1 MPSEAAAPSSQGS
14 PAPISQPARWMFAA
28 VILVSAFLLF
38 QVQFI
43 TAKYILPWFGGTPG
57 VWTTC
62 LLFFQ
67 LLLLFGYAYA
77 HGTATRL
84 AARRQSR
91 LHIALLVFAVAILIA
106 LAFYW

>member
-1 MPSEAAAPSSQGS
+1 MPNALQEADS
-14 PAPISQPARWMFAA
+14 PTVRTPPAVNGKWLFGF
-28 VILVSAFLLF
+28 VVLLSAGLLF

-67 LLLLFGYAYA
+67 LLLLFGYSYA
-77 HGTATRL
+77 HAIATRL
-84 AARRQSR
+84 TPRQQAR
-91 LHIALLVFAVAILIA
+91 LHTALLLLAIAILTA
-106 LAFYW
+106 LAF